1 MDFQLNEEQKS
12 LVALVKDF
20 AKREISPEYA
30 KGIYKRDP
38 MDRIPKEV
46 MEKAFAVGLVQI
58 PVPERYGGGGM
69 GVGSLLT
76 QIIIIECMEQHFYG
90 LGSAIWFNWK
100 LCGDLAIFGTREQQ
114 DEFFP
119 LIMSDPCFQLGEQ
132 ITEPDHGCDPRLPY
146 DEPGSGMKTFAYR
159 DGDEYVINGEKGI
172 TDSSITNLSFV
183 YVRTDK
189 NKPLSQSTSLILVP
203 DNAPGYSVQNVYES
217 DLPDLLR
224 PMCDTLFDN
233 CRVPARYLLG
243 EENRAM
249 NILTGRYPFWLGFAA
264 ASLGAAQS
272 VYELTKDYAK
282 TRIQGGKPIFK
293 HLTVGTRIVDMLSHI
308 EQLRYLLYK
317 TAWEY
322 DQAGSALVNP
332 LGFNLC
338 IAAAHDLGARIAQHA
353 AEVFASRAAIA
364 DLPIAAYIRAAMGTL
379 HGFETADFNRV
390 RAMHFI

>member
-1 MDFQLNEEQKS
+1 
-12 LVALVKDF
+12 
-20 AKREISPEYA
+20 
-30 KGIYKRDP
+30 
-38 MDRIPKEV
+38 
-46 MEKAFAVGLVQI
+46 
-58 PVPERYGGGGM
+58 
-69 GVGSLLT
+69 
-76 QIIIIECMEQHFYG
+76 
-90 LGSAIWFNWK
+90 
-100 LCGDLAIFGTREQQ
+100 
-114 DEFFP
+114 
-119 LIMSDPCFQLGEQ
+119 
-132 ITEPDHGCDPRLPY
+132 
-146 DEPGSGMKTFAYR
+146 
-159 DGDEYVINGEKGI
+159 
-172 TDSSITNLSFV
+172 
-183 YVRTDK
+183 
-189 NKPLSQSTSLILVP
+189 
-203 DNAPGYSVQNVYES
+203 
-217 DLPDLLR
+217 
-224 PMCDTLFDN
+224 MCDTLFDN